1 MNDFMTDT
9 DIEMA
14 ENWETYVEG
23 QHQIAGDDMT
33 NTEKAEM
40 TADWEPENM
49 GPLLATITIE
59 PGSEKER
66 LYELAGGD
74 GMGPNDDIPM
84 DFGEPV
90 YQSVEDQ
97 NGLSG
102 TQEEQEAFR
111 QEEKERL
118 LDLNDTPPLL
128 TLSWE
133 LPE

>member
-9 DIEMA
+9 DIEMDGNWMTYQ
-14 ENWETYVEG
+14 EN
-23 QHQIAGDDMT
+23 DMT
-33 NTEKAEM
+33 NNEKAEM
-40 TADWEPENM
+40 TM
-49 GPLLATITIE
+49 GPLLAAVTIE

-90 YQSVEDQ
+90 YQSLEDQ